1 MAFYGIVASQG
12 TAANVVDLKGEGG
25 RTVNLEAR
33 EGRRSVDAWKCSPG
47 VFKNV
52 RPSPY
57 TNSAHV
63 VIGGLEVEKTVIITS
78 ASLASSSSSSSFDI
92 NCPPSASM
100 REKVCLCAGGGG
112 GILGPCKT
120 RNGPNSFSRVWF
132 FDRGHLC
139 FLISQIRSPPL
150 LSLAGGIPELRASA
164 DFGILIISKGAVVF
178 LCKTERTGKHSRYK
192 SKK

>member
-25 RTVNLEAR
+25 GRTVNLEAR
-33 EGRRSVDAWKCSPG
+33 EGGRSVDAWKCSPG
-47 VFKNV
+47 VFKNA

-120 RNGPNSFSRVWF
+120 RNGPNSFSRMWF
-132 FDRGHLC
+132 FDRGHLF
-139 FLISQIRSPPL
+139 FLTSQIRSFPPF
-150 LSLAGGIPELRASA
+150 SCRGNSRASS
-164 DFGILIISKGAVVF
+164 LRRRRHSHHRQRCRR
-178 LCKTERTGKHSRYK
+178 LPLRNRTDR
-192 SKK
+192 